1 MKKFFAILLL
11 LLLPTTSKAKL
22 EDVGNATCKV
32 YSDSGTGSG
41 VVFLENETDYFV
53 LTAGHIVYLPD
64 GSLDKTI
71 ELEFFID
78 GFKSKK
84 ITSNVDY
91 ALLVSGTTID
101 LAVLKFPKMA
111 MTGYKKPNVI
121 PIDSTFNAKPKDVI
135 LTYGC
140 PAGRWPSGQKGHVLH
155 YHPDRLIVT
164 PNPIGGRSGS
174 GVFDEKGE
182 KIIGII
188 IWKDGTA
195 VPSAKI
201 KRLLTGS

>member
-11 LLLPTTSKAKL
+11 LLLPTTSKANL

-71 ELEFFID
+71 ELEFFIN

-84 ITSNVDY
+84 ITSIVDH
-91 ALLVSGTTID
+91 ALLLDGT
-101 LAVLKFPKMA
+101 
-111 MTGYKKPNVI
+111 
-121 PIDSTFNAKPKDVI
+121 
-135 LTYGC
+135 TYGC
-140 PAGRWPSGQKGHVLH
+140 PAGRWPSGQKGHVLY
-155 YHPDRLIVT
+155 YHPSRLIVT

-195 VPSAKI
+195 VPAAKI
-201 KRLLTGS
+201 KKLLTGS